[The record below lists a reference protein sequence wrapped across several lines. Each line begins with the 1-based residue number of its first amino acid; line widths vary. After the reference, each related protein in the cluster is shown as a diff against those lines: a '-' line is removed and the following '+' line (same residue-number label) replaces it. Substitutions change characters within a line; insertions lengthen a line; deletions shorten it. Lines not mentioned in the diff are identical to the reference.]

1 MKNKVGTYLKM
12 MLWIISSIIIGFLLN
27 YYVTSEIITDYF
39 YGLSSLYLILTV
51 VALIMQIVVV
61 VAGMIYVI
69 YKKDCPRIIVILSL
83 ILYGIVMLILL
94 FGRSNAERTINL
106 NILELFSKDAI
117 IHNLLNFIFFI
128 PIGYVLRKKSW
139 VYALIC
145 AIVFVAGIESIQLI
159 TARGIFD
166 VVDIIIDFGA
176 IILGYAMFKRMG
188 KRKIE

>member
-51 VALIMQIVVV
+51 VALIMQIVV

-145 AIVFVAGIESIQLI
+145 TIVFVAGIEIIQLI
-159 TARGIFD
+159 TARGVFD

-176 IILGYAMFKRMG
+176 IILGYVMFKRMG